1 MSLLIKTQHI
11 WVAQAP
17 VDFRQSI
24 DGLCQIIDEHFQSA
38 PQDGLYVF
46 YNRQKN
52 RLKLLTWHYN
62 GFMLMYKR
70 LERGRFPFRFSTEGT
85 LSIKSKQL
93 EALLLGVDWQ
103 TITQWEDISFEAF
116 F

>member
-62 GFMLMYKR
+62 GFMLMYKQ
-70 LERGRFPFRFSTEGT
+70 LERGRFPFRFS
-85 LSIKSKQL
+85 
-93 EALLLGVDWQ
+93 
-103 TITQWEDISFEAF
+103 ISS
-116 F
+116 

>member
-1 MSLLIKTQHI
+1 MSMLIKTQQI

-24 DGLCQIIDEHFQSA
+24 DGLCGVISEHFHVA

-46 YNRQKN
+46 YNKQKN
-52 RLKLLTWHYN
+52 RLKLLIWHYN
-62 GFMLMYKR
+62 GFMLIYKR
-70 LERGRFPFRFSTEGT
+70 LERGRFPFRFSDQGT
-85 LSIKSKQL
+85 ISIKSKQL
-93 EALLLGVDWQ
+93 EGLLLGLDWQ
-103 TITQWEDISFEAF
+103 TITEWENIKFDAF